1 MRTSPDA
8 RLRLLLVDDHTLVRD
23 GLREILV
30 SYDDLVV
37 VGGAAT
43 SEDGVA
49 QAGRLLPDIVLLD
62 VDLRGAEVTETVR
75 AIRAVSPDSR
85 IIILSMFDEP
95 RVVRRVVAAGVRGYL
110 LKSVSRHELVSAV
123 RGVGRDAERM
133 VLSVSRETLVQM
145 QSAPSGP
152 ALTDRELEV
161 LELVALALSNSQ
173 VAHRLDLTEA
183 TVKRHLRNV
192 FAKLGAVSRID
203 AVNRAVDAALIR
215 PAGPPRTPVH
225 G

>member
-1 MRTSPDA
+1 MPPDP
-8 RLRLLLVDDHTLVRD
+8 RIRILLVDDHTLVRD
-23 GLREILV
+23 GLREILD

-43 SEDGVA
+43 SDDAVA
-49 QAGRLLPDIVLLD
+49 QAGRHLPDIVLLD
-62 VDLRGAEVTETVR
+62 VDLRDGEVTGTVR
-75 AIRAVSPDSR
+75 AIRAVSPATR
-85 IIILSMFDEP
+85 IVILSMFEEP
-95 RVVRRVVAAGVRGYL
+95 RLVRELVAAGVRGYL

-133 VLSVSRETLVQM
+133 VLSVSRETLVRM
-145 QSAPSGP
+145 HADTSG
-152 ALTDRELEV
+152 AGLSDREREV

-173 VAHRLDLTEA
+173 VADRLSLTEA

-203 AVNRAVDAALIR
+203 AVNKAVDAGLIT
-215 PAGPPRTPVH
+215 PAGAWRTP
-225 G
+225 GRG

>member
-1 MRTSPDA
+1 MSPEP
-8 RLRLLLVDDHTLVRD
+8 RIRVLLVDDHTLVRD
-23 GLREILV
+23 GLREILD

-43 SEDGVA
+43 SDEAVA
-49 QAGRLLPDIVLLD
+49 QAQRHLPDIVLLD
-62 VDLRGAEVTETVR
+62 VDLRDGEVTGTLR
-75 AIRAVSPDSR
+75 AIRDVSPASR
-85 IIILSMFDEP
+85 VIILSMFEEP
-95 RVVRRVVAAGVRGYL
+95 RLVRQLVAAGVRGYL

-133 VLSVSRETLVQM
+133 VLSVSHETLVRM
-145 QSAPSGP
+145 HSTSG
-152 ALTDRELEV
+152 AGLSDRELEV

-173 VAHRLDLTEA
+173 VADRLAITEA

-203 AVNRAVDAALIR
+203 AVNKAVDAELIT
-215 PAGPPRTPVH
+215 PAGARRTP
-225 G
+225 GRG

>member
-1 MRTSPDA
+1 MPPDP
-8 RLRLLLVDDHTLVRD
+8 RIRILLVDDHTLVRD
-23 GLREILV
+23 GLREILD

-43 SEDGVA
+43 SDDAVA
-49 QAGRLLPDIVLLD
+49 QAGRHLPDIVLLD
-62 VDLRGAEVTETVR
+62 VDLRDGEVTGTVR
-75 AIRAVSPDSR
+75 AIRSVSPATR
-85 IIILSMFDEP
+85 IVILSMFEEP
-95 RVVRRVVAAGVRGYL
+95 RLVRELVAAGVRGYL

-133 VLSVSRETLVQM
+133 VLSVSRETLVRM
-145 QSAPSGP
+145 HADTSG
-152 ALTDRELEV
+152 AGLSDREREV

-173 VAHRLDLTEA
+173 VADRLSLTEA

-203 AVNRAVDAALIR
+203 AVNKAVDAGLIT
-215 PAGPPRTPVH
+215 PAGAWRTP
-225 G
+225 GRG

>member
-1 MRTSPDA
+1 MPPDP
-8 RLRLLLVDDHTLVRD
+8 RIRILLVDDHTLVRD
-23 GLREILV
+23 GLREILD

-43 SEDGVA
+43 SDDAVA
-49 QAGRLLPDIVLLD
+49 QAGRHLPDIVLLD
-62 VDLRGAEVTETVR
+62 VDLRDGEVTGTVR
-75 AIRAVSPDSR
+75 AIRAVSPASR
-85 IIILSMFDEP
+85 IVILSMFEEP
-95 RVVRRVVAAGVRGYL
+95 RLVRDLVAAGVRGYL

-133 VLSVSRETLVQM
+133 VLSVSRETLVRM
-145 QSAPSGP
+145 HADTSG
-152 ALTDRELEV
+152 AGLTDREREV

-173 VAHRLDLTEA
+173 VADRLSLTEA

-203 AVNRAVDAALIR
+203 AVNKAVDAGLIT
-215 PAGPPRTPVH
+215 PAGAWRTP
-225 G
+225 GRG